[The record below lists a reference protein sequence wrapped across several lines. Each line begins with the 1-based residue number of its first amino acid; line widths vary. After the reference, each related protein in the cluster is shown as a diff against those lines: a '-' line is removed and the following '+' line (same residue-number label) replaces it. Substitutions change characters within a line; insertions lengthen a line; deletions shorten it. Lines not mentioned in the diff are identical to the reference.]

1 MTHITMAERK
11 KKDKN
16 GVQSPTQKPK
26 DRATHSPLKPVV
38 NSGFKLKFANIC
50 NPFYEIKA

>member
-38 NSGFKLKFANIC
+38 NSGA
-50 NPFYEIKA
+50 PEG